1 MDRSLV
7 KIDHFREAW
16 MLVEVFFG
24 ILKGQVARENKPVF

>member
-16 MLVEVFFG
+16 MFAEVFFG
-24 ILKGQVARENKPVF
+24 IKGMLPIKIDQF